1 MVESG
6 EERPKMAQIVQKG
19 KKWPNFAKN
28 GQNWPKWPKTS
39 KTVRNDQKWLKRPK
53 SAKKR
58 AKTTMTKIVK
68 NIANETGS
76 AKNQPKIIKW
86 LIFELDSENVY
97 LIDDS

>member
-1 MVESG
+1 MIKT
-6 EERPKMAQIVQKG
+6 PKIGQKTG
-19 KKWPNFAKN
+19 KNH
-28 GQNWPKWPKTS
+28 
-39 KTVRNDQKWLKRPK
+39 QK
-53 SAKKR
+53 
-58 AKTTMTKIVK
+58 MTKIVK

>member
-1 MVESG
+1 M
-6 EERPKMAQIVQKG
+6 PKKT
-19 KKWPNFAKN
+19 KN
-28 GQNWPKWPKTS
+28 GQNWRKTS

-53 SAKKR
+53 SAKKTG
-58 AKTTMTKIVK
+58 KTHQKMTKIVK

>member
-1 MVESG
+1 
-6 EERPKMAQIVQKG
+6 MAKFCQKG
-19 KKWPNFAKN
+19 QK
-28 GQNWPKWPKTS
+28 WPKWPKTS
-39 KTVRNDQKWLKRPK
+39 KTVRNGQKWLKRPK
-53 SAKKR
+53 TDKNHQK
-58 AKTTMTKIVK
+58 MTKIVK